1 MTGRFK
7 DLGEQLG
14 ERAVPAARSKRG
26 RNNHVGQEKT
36 KVMQLTRSLNV
47 GGLEKLVA
55 LFARKLDPKTFEVSV
70 CCLLRKGFFA
80 DELEKDGVK
89 IHLIKDEDTAS
100 ESRFLFLKLA
110 RLLRKERP
118 DILHTHNT
126 HPMIDGTLAGRM
138 ARVPIIVHTDHARS
152 FPDRTKYMVI
162 ENILSRFVHRI
173 VAVSE
178 FSKQQLVHFEK
189 IKPAK
194 IAVIANGVN
203 FARRQYDR
211 SVLKRAFGV
220 AGASPIIGAVSR
232 LTEQKGTKY
241 LIAAMPAILRAY
253 PGAVLMVVGD
263 GVLRHDLEEQVQ
275 ELQIE
280 SNVRFYGYQKEVEKY
295 IQAMDLLVSPSIWE
309 GMPLGILEV
318 MQCGKPIVATR
329 VGGVPEVVE
338 DGVTG
343 ILTDSKSP
351 QELADAVI
359 EMVGREGFIQMAGD
373 AAITRY
379 RENFTEEIMLAKYER
394 LYMDLLARTTFV
406 II

>member
-1 MTGRFK
+1 M
-7 DLGEQLG
+7 
-14 ERAVPAARSKRG
+14 
-26 RNNHVGQEKT
+26 GQEKT

-126 HPMIDGTLAGRM
+126 HPMIDGTLAGKM

-189 IKPAK
+189 IKPEK

-329 VGGVPEVVE
+329 VGGVPEVVD